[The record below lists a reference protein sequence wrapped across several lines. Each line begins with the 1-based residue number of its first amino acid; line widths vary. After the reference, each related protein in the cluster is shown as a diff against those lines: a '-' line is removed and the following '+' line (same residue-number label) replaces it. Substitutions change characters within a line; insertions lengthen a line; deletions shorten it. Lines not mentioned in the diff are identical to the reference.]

1 MAPERGRRRGKETK
15 VVRTPDAENKGVGTE
30 EGEGA
35 EVDKLFAFWGGAGM
49 LCFQPMDDLMTH
61 FSSLSDMLVDHPYVL
76 AGVVLFLAMVAGW
89 VVDRVIVVFV
99 KRWAAKTE
107 GEFDD
112 RLLEILHKPLFY
124 TVLVYGLSL
133 AAEVLDMPEDLHGRL
148 FPLIYTALLIV
159 WTLFAVRFSRLLLR
173 LMAANER
180 RWVILH
186 SQTLPLFENVA
197 FISILVLS
205 VYAIFSSWNVDM
217 TAWLASAGILGI
229 AVGFAAKDTLANLL
243 AGVLIMA
250 DAPYKINDYV
260 VLETG
265 ERGAVTHI
273 GLRSTRILTRDHIE
287 ITVPNS
293 VMGNTKIINESAGP
307 STRSRIR
314 AKIGCAYGSDIAQ
327 VEQILLEV
335 AAAEEELCK
344 TPVPVVRFRG
354 FGDSSLDFELMVWIE
369 NPGDRGRI
377 LHQIYG
383 AVYREFARNAVE
395 IPYPKRDLY
404 IKEMPPVAGGGDT
417 SESPSEES

>member
-1 MAPERGRRRGKETK
+1 
-15 VVRTPDAENKGVGTE
+15 
-30 EGEGA
+30 
-35 EVDKLFAFWGGAGM
+35 M
-49 LCFQPMDDLMTH
+49 LCFQRMDDLMNH
-61 FSSLSDMLVDHPYVL
+61 FSSLTDKLVDHPYVL
-76 AGVVLFLAMVAGW
+76 AGIVLFLALVAAW
-89 VVDRVIVVFV
+89 VVDQVVMLFV
-99 KRWAAKTE
+99 KRLAAKTE

-112 RLLEILHKPLFY
+112 RLIEILHKPVFY
-124 TVLVYGLSL
+124 SVLVYGLSL
-133 AAEVLDMPEDLHGRL
+133 ASSVLDMPEDVHGRV

-159 WTLFAVRFSRLLLR
+159 WTLFAVRFSRLVLR
-173 LMAANER
+173 QMAAHEQ

-197 FISILVLS
+197 FLSILILS
-205 VYAIFSSWNVDM
+205 IYAIFSSWNVDM

-250 DAPYKINDYV
+250 DAPYKIKDYV

-287 ITVPNS
+287 ITIPNS
-293 VMGNTKIINESAGP
+293 VMGNTKIVNESAGP

-327 VEQILLEV
+327 VEKILLEM
-335 AAAEEELCK
+335 AAAEEELCE

-377 LHQIYG
+377 LHQLYG
-383 AVYREFARNAVE
+383 AVYRAFAHYGVE

-404 IKEMPPVAGGGDT
+404 IKELPQRAALDT
-417 SESPSEES
+417 SDSQTEKS